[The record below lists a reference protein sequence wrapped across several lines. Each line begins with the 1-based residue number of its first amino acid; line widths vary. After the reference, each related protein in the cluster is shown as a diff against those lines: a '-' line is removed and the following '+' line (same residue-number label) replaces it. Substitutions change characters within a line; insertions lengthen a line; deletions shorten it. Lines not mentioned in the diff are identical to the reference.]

1 MGPWH
6 GELRGSGGWCSEP
19 GLGFRA
25 GRGCTLCT
33 HTRSLIFPTF
43 FWFFQLVLLPGA
55 ALGDPEQ
62 SSTAAAGVA
71 LGWCSPAPPLP
82 AQRGAIAHRLEPE
95 I

>member
-1 MGPWH
+1 MARRAAGQRWLVAASPVWA
-6 GELRGSGGWCSEP
+6 S
-19 GLGFRA
+19 GLGEVVPSV
-25 GRGCTLCT
+25 

-43 FWFFQLVLLPGA
+43 FWFFQLVLFPGA

-62 SSTAAAGVA
+62 SSTAAAGAA

-82 AQRGAIAHRLEPE
+82 APRGAIAHRLEPE